1 MVDSF
6 NGFIRTHFLEQVGA
20 TDGQAL
26 VWNDANTRWQPGD
39 AVQTLGLTGTDLSIS
54 GGNTVDLSGI
64 VGDTVGNFSFAN
76 SIIDTDDSSEIT
88 ITPAVRIQSD
98 LEVDNSLTVNND
110 LLVNGNIVTQSTD
123 APEVFSETEIFLTAT
138 TRVEVTQSPFKLA
151 SFTDAQRDALTAE
164 NGDMIYNTTNNRP
177 EMYVN
182 GAWKIVDTSP
192 IV

>member
-1 MVDSF
+1 M
-6 NGFIRTHFLEQVGA
+6 
-20 TDGQAL
+20 
-26 VWNDANTRWQPGD
+26 
-39 AVQTLGLTGTDLSIS
+39 
-54 GGNTVDLSGI
+54 
-64 VGDTVGNFSFAN
+64 
-76 SIIDTDDSSEIT
+76 
-88 ITPAVRIQSD
+88 
-98 LEVDNSLTVNND
+98 
-110 LLVNGNIVTQSTD
+110 LVNGNIVTQSTD